1 MQNLSFFIIAALI
14 SILIL
19 FSGCIQ
25 QHGADAGGAAKTTAE
40 LASEEC
46 MQLCESE
53 MQKGTDLSTGPCLS
67 NEITK
72 GWVCDVAHS
81 PRAAVDNVAGNQ
93 CSAFGKT
100 ASHFV
105 EVDEGCK
112 VIKVV

>member
-1 MQNLSFFIIAALI
+1 MQKLFIPGFVALVF
-14 SILIL
+14 ILIL
-19 FSGCIQ
+19 LSGCIQ
-25 QHGADAGGAAKTTAE
+25 QQGEGTGKSAAE
-40 LASEEC
+40 LASEKC
-46 MQLCESE
+46 VQLCKGEL
-53 MQKGTDLSTGPCLS
+53 QKGTDLSAGPCLS
-67 NEITK
+67 NEVAD

-81 PRAAVDNVAGNQ
+81 PRAAVDNIAGNQ